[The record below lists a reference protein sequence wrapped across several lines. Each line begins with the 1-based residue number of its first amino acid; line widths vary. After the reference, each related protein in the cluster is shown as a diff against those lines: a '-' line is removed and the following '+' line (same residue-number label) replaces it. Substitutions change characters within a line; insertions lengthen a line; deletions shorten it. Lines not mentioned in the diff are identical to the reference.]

1 MSFLSI
7 VWSHDEKTELTKSF
21 KLTHLNK
28 VVVIIIIIIT
38 IIIIIITIII
48 ININI
53 IIIISIVVVVVIV
66 IASSLGFRRL
76 LMFLQ

>member
-28 VVVIIIIIIT
+28 AVV
-38 IIIIIITIII
+38 IIIIITIII

-53 IIIISIVVVVVIV
+53 IIISSSIVVVVVIV